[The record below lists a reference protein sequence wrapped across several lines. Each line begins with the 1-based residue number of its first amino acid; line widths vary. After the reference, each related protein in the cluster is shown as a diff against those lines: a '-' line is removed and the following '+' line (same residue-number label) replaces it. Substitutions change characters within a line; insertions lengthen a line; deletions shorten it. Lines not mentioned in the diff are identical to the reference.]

1 MAKENKDYIIPIL
14 KENPLFKEIS
24 DEELCAFLKIS
35 SVKKWPKNT
44 CLFDGDSTLYNFY
57 IIISGKLKLYYYN
70 KAKDRKIT
78 LFLLVKNDAFDV
90 SRLLNFSQHKVYYET
105 LTSANILTTNSL
117 LLKRWMMD
125 NPEFYKSLLHY
136 TLIKLKDLEEYVT
149 SSSIDDTSTKLAK
162 LLINNVNYSS
172 NQIEKINDL
181 PHKELAQLI
190 GTTRA
195 VLNRQIQVFK
205 KEGIIDIRNK
215 NIEIKNMDLLL
226 DKLKNN

>member
-24 DEELCAFLKIS
+24 EEGLRAYIKIS

-44 CLFDGDSTLYNFY
+44 CLFDDDSTLYNFY
-57 IIISGKLKLYYYN
+57 IIITGKLKLYYYN
-70 KAKDRKIT
+70 KSKDRKIT

-90 SRLLNFSQHKVYYET
+90 SRILNFTQHKVYYET
-105 LTSANILTTNSL
+105 LTSANILTTNAL

-125 NPEFYKSLLHY
+125 HPEFYKSLLHY
-136 TLIKLKDLEEYVT
+136 TLEKLKDLEEYV
-149 SSSIDDTSTKLAK
+149 SSTSIDDTSTKLAK
-162 LLINNVNYSS
+162 LLINNVNQSS
-172 NQIEKINDL
+172 KQIEKINDL

-205 KEGIIDIRNK
+205 KEGIIEIKNK
-215 NIEIKNMDLLL
+215 SIEIKNMDLLL
-226 DKLKNN
+226 DKLKNH